1 MLEPKD
7 YPTSFLI
14 TFNFE
19 KNIRDPQ
26 RILATASSY
35 IEALQNCDKML
46 LKSFHSELSTVLIIE
61 NIEFGSFKI
70 WLQQIIESIDNEA
83 LYELDPKKFIGKFLV
98 TGKYLLLSAL
108 GKKKALPSKN
118 ELSHTANQIHA
129 SAQKTGVLRMPA
141 YSRISEVEIAQNMK
155 MLAEAL
161 SKLKENE
168 TASFLSSDGNVQ
180 IAPGIAITD
189 RQITELLASRSIGN
203 ESEIILKVRK
213 PDFLGETGWVFIFDK
228 RNLSAVINDKEWLER
243 FHAGELDIR
252 PGDALRVK
260 LKETAQYDDFGN
272 VIAVDR
278 AIIKVIEI
286 IHQKDAY
293 QSSLLEIPEKS
304 DKS

>member
-7 YPTSFLI
+7 YPTSFLV

-46 LKSFHSELSTVLIIE
+46 LKSFHSELSTVLIID

-70 WLQQIIESIDNEA
+70 WLQQLIENIDNEA
-83 LYELDPKKFIGKFLV
+83 LYELDPKKLIGKFLV
-98 TGKYLLLSAL
+98 KGKYLLLRAL
-108 GKKKALPSKN
+108 GKNNALPSKE
-118 ELSHTANQIHA
+118 ELSQTANQIHA
-129 SAQKTGVLRMPA
+129 SAQETGVLTMPA
-141 YSRISEVEIAQNMK
+141 YSRIPEIEIAQNMK

-161 SKLKENE
+161 SKLKEKE
-168 TASFLSSDGNVQ
+168 SASFSSSEGNVQ

-189 RQITELLASRSIGN
+189 RQITELLASRTIEN

-213 PDFLGETGWVFIFDK
+213 PDFLGETGWVFLFDK
-228 RNLSAVINDKEWLER
+228 RNLSATIKDKEWLEQ
-243 FHAGELDIR
+243 FHSGELDIR
-252 PGDALRVK
+252 PGDALRVR
-260 LKETAQYDDFGN
+260 LKETTQYDDSGN
-272 VIAVDR
+272 VIADDR
-278 AIIKVIEI
+278 AIVKVIEI
-286 IHQKDAY
+286 IHQKDVY